1 MHKGL
6 ELMKKLVQAYDTQC
20 KPLCQ
25 ELKLPKTAFDILM
38 FLGNN
43 PEYKTAG
50 DIVEV
55 RGIKANLVSIN
66 VEKLVKEGLLVREA
80 DPTDRRKVRLS
91 CTKKALPIIEKGRKM
106 QEAFQQAL
114 FAHTD
119 EETMQTFVKTLS
131 VMNSNMDTIL
141 EGE

>member
-1 MHKGL
+1 
-6 ELMKKLVQAYDTQC
+6 MKKLVQAYDTQC

-43 PEYKTAG
+43 PEYKTAT

-80 DPTDRRKVRLS
+80 DPNDRRKVRLS

>member
-1 MHKGL
+1 MTKVLMEMENGDKAVV
-6 ELMKKLVQAYDTQC
+6 ELY
-20 KPLCQ
+20 
-25 ELKLPKTAFDILM
+25 
-38 FLGNN
+38 
-43 PEYKTAG
+43 PEYAPETV
-50 DIVEV
+50 DNFI
-55 RGIKANLVSIN
+55 
-66 VEKLVKEGLLVREA
+66 KLVKEGLLIREA

-131 VMNSNMDTIL
+131 VMTSNMDTIL